1 MNELDSRSL
10 AFTDC
15 FAQRFE
21 KPGEVTY
28 EVVHAAGAMVDLKE
42 RPFRITVAA
51 AGGEGPESEQH
62 DVVVRWDGRAFAV
75 EPAALKIAAGEV
87 VLWHA
92 PDAKAPGFLV
102 RGEGPDGAFSS
113 AALAQ
118 QAVYTHAF
126 GLAGDYRWVDA
137 NGSRIGGQVR
147 VREVDGKDKRAM
159 NSWANAIAKPT
170 LVTISGDRVEPEQV
184 RIYVGQTVFFAVEK
198 APGITITDARVA
210 KR

>member
-1 MNELDSRSL
+1 MNQLDSRAL

-21 KPGEVTY
+21 NPGEVTY
-28 EVVHAAGAMVDLKE
+28 EVVHAAGAMIDLKE
-42 RPFRITVAA
+42 RPFRIEVAP
-51 AGGEGPESEQH
+51 AGGDSREAEQH
-62 DVVVRWDGRAFAV
+62 DVVVRWAGRTFAV
-75 EPAALKIAAGEV
+75 EPAELKIAAGEV
-87 VLWHA
+87 VLWHT

-102 RGEGPDGAFSS
+102 RGAGPDGDFSS
-113 AALAQ
+113 AALGQ
-118 QAVYTHAF
+118 NAVYTHAF

-137 NGSRIGGQVR
+137 NGSRVGGQVR

-159 NSWANAIAKPT
+159 GTWANAIAKPT

-198 APGITITDARVA
+198 APGVTITDSRIA
-210 KR
+210 KL